1 MEMLDEPSWH
11 WGMSLI
17 ALTLAF
23 HAAAVVMMG
32 SWQ

>member
-1 MEMLDEPSWH
+1 MLDEPSWH